1 MKMKQ
6 YSSFLPRSILGVVIA
21 CGLTSAV
28 HAQNDQ
34 ALAKAQYL
42 LRQVNAEKSQL
53 QAQLT
58 EQQQKAA
65 SLTEEVAALEKKL
78 QASKAKSATNAE
90 QYQENMQNYREALSK
105 ERTEVA
111 SLRTALREMR
121 EWAASLNHG
130 VESCLATNKQYF
142 ELSQELI
149 ANYEE
154 KGFVDVFKSR
164 EALTGLGKVWME
176 NQIQEY
182 ANKSD
187 DLELLRSDVVDDD
200 LNPGS

>member
-1 MKMKQ
+1 MKPFMNLMHGWVLLAVITG
-6 YSSFLPRSILGVVIA
+6 SF
-21 CGLTSAV
+21 TSLAE
-28 HAQNDQ
+28 AQNDQ

-58 EQQQKAA
+58 EQQKKAEA
-65 SLTEEVAALEKKL
+65 LAEEVAALEKKL
-78 QASKAKSATNAE
+78 QASKAKSANNAE

-121 EWAASLNHG
+121 EWAASLNQG
-130 VESCLATNKQYF
+130 LESCLATNKQYF
-142 ELSQELI
+142 DLSQELI
-149 ANYEE
+149 ASYEE
-154 KGFVDVFKSR
+154 KGFMDVFQSR
-164 EALTGLGKVWME
+164 EALTGIGKVWME

-182 ANKSD
+182 ANKAD
-187 DLELLRSDVVDDD
+187 DLELLRSDVVDDA